1 MDLPKTKHENH
12 LRNFLMEP
20 ETVKIITDCELLFAG
35 YQMIEMFKI
44 SVREVG
50 NKREEPEIQI
60 TISSNV
66 NNGIS
71 EYTRTYKYNG

>member
-1 MDLPKTKHENH
+1 MTKHENH
-12 LRNFLMEP
+12 LKNFLAEP
-20 ETVKIITDCELLFAG
+20 ETIKIITDCELLFAG

-50 NKREEPEIQI
+50 SNRKEPEIQI

>member
-1 MDLPKTKHENH
+1 MTKHENH
-12 LRNFLMEP
+12 LNNFLAEP
-20 ETVKIITDCELLFAG
+20 ETIKIITDCKLLFEG

-44 SVREVG
+44 SVREIG
-50 NKREEPEIQI
+50 HDRKNPEIQI
-60 TISSNV
+60 TISSNC

>member
-1 MDLPKTKHENH
+1 MTKHENH
-12 LRNFLMEP
+12 LRNFMDEP
-20 ETVKIITDCELLFAG
+20 EVKKIITDCQLLFSG

-50 NKREEPEIQI
+50 HDRKKPEIQI
-60 TISSNV
+60 TISSNC